1 MSIENTHAFKYG
13 ELTVLA
19 RILAEEVKE
28 DIRLSHKGPYG
39 FSKKLMFAR
48 ANAVLELLETH
59 EKRGK

>member
-1 MSIENTHAFKYG
+1 MEETYAYKYG

-28 DIRLSHKGPYG
+28 DIRLSAKGPHG

-48 ANAVLELLETH
+48 ANAVLELLE
-59 EKRGK
+59 EQAKRGK

>member
-1 MSIENTHAFKYG
+1 MSIENTHAYKYG

-19 RILAEEVKE
+19 RILAKEVKE

-48 ANAVLELLETH
+48 ANAVLELLEAH

>member
-1 MSIENTHAFKYG
+1 MSIENTHAYKYG

-28 DIRLSHKGPYG
+28 DIRLSHKGPY
-39 FSKKLMFAR
+39 SLTKKLMFAR

>member
-1 MSIENTHAFKYG
+1 MSIENTHAYKYG

-48 ANAVLELLETH
+48 ANAALELLETH